1 MELREL
7 GEFGLIARIKG
18 KLPPPAPGVL
28 KGIGD
33 DAAICSLGKDK
44 ALVSTV
50 DLLVEGIHF
59 DLSYTP
65 PYFLGRKSLAVNLS
79 DLAAMGAK
87 PLYALISIAL
97 PTRLNVNFIDE
108 FISGFLEVAKESRVS
123 LIGGDTSASPDK
135 LFISVTLLG
144 EGAKEK
150 LIYRQ
155 GAAVGDDIY
164 ITGTLGDSLWG
175 MKILQQQKKEPFSE
189 AESFLVGRHLNPTAR
204 VKEGQIIAQR
214 NLAHAMI
221 DVSDGLLSDLG
232 HICTESKV
240 GATIWAEEIPLSSAL
255 KILAKDKGEP
265 PWKIALL
272 GGEDYELLF
281 TAPAEKAAEIEE
293 LNKEWDCG
301 VTQIGKI
308 EILAHGLVVKDAHGV
323 IDISKYQGYEHF
335 AESFPLPFEPS
346 PR

>member
-7 GEFGLIARIKG
+7 GEFGLIDRIKE
-18 KLPPPAPGVL
+18 KLPPPTQSVL

-33 DAAICSLGKDK
+33 DAAICALGKDRI
-44 ALVSTV
+44 LVSTV

-59 DLSYTP
+59 DLSYTS

-79 DLAAMGAK
+79 DIAAMGAQ

-97 PTRLNVNFIDE
+97 PSRLKVEFVDE
-108 FISGFLEVAKESRVS
+108 LISGFLEMAKENSVF

-144 EGAKEK
+144 EGTKEK
-150 LIYRQ
+150 LIFRR

-164 ITGTLGDSLWG
+164 VTGTLGDSLGG
-175 MKILQQQKKEPFSE
+175 MKILQQRKREPLSQ
-189 AESFLVGRHLNPTAR
+189 AESYLVARHLNPSAR

-221 DVSDGLLSDLG
+221 DVSDGLLSDLT

-240 GATIWAEEIPLSSAL
+240 GATIWVEEIPLSSSL
-255 KILAKDKGEP
+255 KIIAENKGEP
-265 PWKIALL
+265 AWKIALT

-281 TAPAEKAAEIEE
+281 TAPAEKAGEIQE
-293 LNKEWDCG
+293 LNKEWNCG
-301 VTQIGKI
+301 VTKIGRI
-308 EILAHGLVVKDAHGV
+308 EPMNHGLLVKGAFGI
-323 IDISKYQGYEHF
+323 IDISQCQGYDHF
-335 AESFPLPFEPS
+335 AQIPPS
-346 PR
+346 SPEAYQR

>member
-7 GEFGLIARIKG
+7 GEFGLIARIKE
-18 KLPPPAPGVL
+18 KLPPQAQGVI

-33 DAAICSLGKDK
+33 DGAICSLAKDK

-59 DLSYTP
+59 DLTYTS

-97 PTRLNVNFIDE
+97 PSCLKVEFVDE
-108 FISGFLEVAKESRVS
+108 FISGFLEVAKENEVS

-144 EGAKEK
+144 EGAKEQ
-150 LIYRQ
+150 LVCRQ
-155 GAAVGDDIY
+155 GALVGDDIY

-175 MKILQQQKKEPFSE
+175 MKILQQKKGRPFSA
-189 AESFLVGRHLNPTAR
+189 AESFLVSRHLNPTAR

-240 GATIWAEEIPLSSAL
+240 GATIWAEEIPLSSSL
-255 KILAKDKGEP
+255 KRLAQEKGEA
-265 PWKIALL
+265 PWKMALM

-281 TAPAEKAAEIEE
+281 TAPAEKAAEIRE

-301 VTQIGKI
+301 VTKIGQI
-308 EILAHGLVVKDAHGV
+308 EILAHGLVVKNAHGV
-323 IDISKYQGYEHF
+323 IDIHQCRGYDHF
-335 AESFPLPFEPS
+335 AKSFLPPLEPS
-346 PR
+346 QR